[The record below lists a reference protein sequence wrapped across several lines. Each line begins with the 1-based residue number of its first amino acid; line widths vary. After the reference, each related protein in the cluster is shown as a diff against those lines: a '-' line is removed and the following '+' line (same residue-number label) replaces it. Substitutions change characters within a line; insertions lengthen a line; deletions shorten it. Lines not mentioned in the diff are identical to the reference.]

1 MKIKIKDI
9 KVIDIV
15 NMCKKQHNCY
25 LCPLYYF
32 LPCGYENKQ
41 IDNETLEKEIE
52 L

>member
-15 NMCKKQHNCY
+15 NMCKKQRNCY
-25 LCPLYYF
+25 QCPLYDF
-32 LPCGYENKQ
+32 LPCGYEYTQ